1 MPHGLLASR
10 ADARTDPLTA
20 GEECFAY
27 AGRQDA
33 MTITGELAV
42 AIRPCDRDAPG
53 LAAAIARYVAGARE
67 QGVAITRVLALLDAL
82 VFRHARGSPAAPAE
96 SADSLAAYVRRRA
109 LAEYGRA
116 GE

>member
-1 MPHGLLASR
+1 MSHGLLASR

-20 GEECFAY
+20 GEESLAY

-33 MTITGELAV
+33 MTITGELA
-42 AIRPCDRDAPG
+42 
-53 LAAAIARYVAGARE
+53 GARE
-67 QGVAITRVLALLDAL
+67 QGVAITRVLSLLDAL

-116 GE
+116 GD